1 MGPLGAVVDSI
12 LQNLKEGIKKDRTD
26 LRSLWPQIAGSAY
39 APHTQPVLQKDGTLC
54 VWVDDS
60 VLAFD
65 MSRKHQGTLLK
76 RTQEALGEEAV
87 KKIIFRVG
95 QNREN

>member
-12 LQNLKEGIKKDRTD
+12 LKNLKEGIKKDRSD
-26 LRSLWPQIAGSAY
+26 LQSLWPQVAGPAY

-54 VWVDDS
+54 VWVDDP

-76 RTQEALGEEAV
+76 RAQEILGDQTV

-95 QNREN
+95 QKRGS